1 MKKIIIV
8 ALALVFIFGT
18 RTYAQSTEW
27 TTDISHST
35 VQFSVSHLVISQTTG
50 LFKNF
55 ESKII
60 SENEDFEDARI
71 IFEIMIESIDTDDE
85 TRDKHLLS
93 GDFFD
98 VENFPAMMFESISF
112 KKIEGNRYKL
122 IGKLTI
128 KGITREEEFDVTY
141 GGTVKDPYGNIKAGF
156 KIVGKI
162 NRFDYGLKW
171 NTLLETGGA
180 VVGEEVSINCN
191 IELHKN

>member
-1 MKKIIIV
+1 MRWLSQKFITFKLFNYEKDYHLAI
-8 ALALVFIFGT
+8 ALVFIFGT
-18 RTYAQSTEW
+18 RTFAQSTEW
-27 TTDISHST
+27 ITDISHTT

-98 VENFPAMMFESISF
+98 VENFPD
-112 KKIEGNRYKL
+112 N
-122 IGKLTI
+122 
-128 KGITREEEFDVTY
+128 DV
-141 GGTVKDPYGNIKAGF
+141 
-156 KIVGKI
+156 
-162 NRFDYGLKW
+162 
-171 NTLLETGGA
+171 
-180 VVGEEVSINCN
+180 
-191 IELHKN
+191 